1 MAFQQGRD
9 GDNAVV
15 AAFFAPD
22 PQIQLVGGQPRQAR
36 RLRRS
41 IIFPIFPV
49 INGHATRTFKRNKL
63 KNKNLK
69 QEFKN
74 KTETHYVSKG

>member
-22 PQIQLVGGQPRQAR
+22 PQIQLVRGQPRQAS
-36 RLRRS
+36 RLRCS
-41 IIFPIFPV
+41 IIFAIFPI
-49 INGHATRTFKRNKL
+49 INGHATHAFKRNKL
-63 KNKNLK
+63 KNKNLRAK
-69 QEFKN
+69 I
-74 KTETHYVSKG
+74 